1 MLALER
7 PAREQSYL
15 QQFPM
20 DSSSFNNQLDS
31 LDQQQQAIFGAYS
44 SNSGLPCDP
53 YPFMLQQPL
62 ALDSPLFY
70 PAKSELRLAPKPT
83 GSPQFLPLSQPG
95 DQYSSLSSSAS
106 THSLPSATTSS
117 IGSPYQDQWLDID
130 VAVGAEQVA
139 MVGEGYPN
147 DFVSNSIDPEMLYA
161 SEKFSTSYVD
171 PALLQ
176 PMQQNNNFHGVA
188 VSYQE
193 DSHYPFISSPAFAP
207 LSPHSPLHLSH
218 TPQQQHQAIPASQK
232 QENLDVN
239 PPFVQQTR
247 FSTPRPF
254 QGRRSSI
261 SSIHSRHSTRTS
273 PIGNEA
279 EEDNNEKGRCPHPEC
294 GRVFRD
300 LKAHMLTHQSE
311 RPEKCPIVTCEY
323 HLKGFARK
331 YDKNRHTLTHYKG
344 TMVCGFCPGSGSAA
358 EKSFNRA
365 DVFKRHL
372 TTVHGVDQSA
382 PNGRKK
388 TPPSVPGGGKLSSYC
403 QDATGKCSTC
413 TSTFASAQEFYE
425 HLDDCVLR
433 VVQQEEPS
441 EAINSRRLTE
451 VAADEAVRD
460 TMERH
465 MLLDPNTPH
474 TEQSEDLDEAAERQ
488 NDSSNSSTKGALS
501 KSNSTN
507 SKITKNRPAVSRRR
521 NNRNNY
527 PPSWSC
533 PNNKIK
539 MKRRLL
545 CLYDGPRRLW
555 KDEMML
561 DNEFEVRLKLPAG
574 DCMGR
579 EAYVTDLDIETLKR
593 SEGVH
598 NATDEE
604 KGPWIKDPN
613 APEGLIG
620 PSAVPIVEHPMK
632 IGDELNIDD
641 LMA

>member
-15 QQFPM
+15 QQVPM
-20 DSSSFNNQLDS
+20 DSSSFSSPLDS
-31 LDQQQQAIFGAYS
+31 FDQQQQALFGAYS
-44 SNSGLPCDP
+44 NNSGLSCDP

-62 ALDSPLFY
+62 ALDSPLLY
-70 PAKSELRLAPKPT
+70 PAKSELRLSSKPL
-83 GSPQFLPLSQPG
+83 GSPKFLPLSQPG

-106 THSLPSATTSS
+106 THSLPSATNSS

-130 VAVGAEQVA
+130 VSVGAEQVA

-147 DFVSNSIDPEMLYA
+147 DFLSKSIDPEMLYA
-161 SEKFSTSYVD
+161 TEKFSTPYVD

-176 PMQQNNNFHGVA
+176 PMHQNSNFSGVT
-188 VSYQE
+188 VSYPEESQ
-193 DSHYPFISSPAFAP
+193 YPFISSPAFAP
-207 LSPHSPLHLSH
+207 LSPHSLSISH
-218 TPQQQHQAIPASQK
+218 TPQQQPQGIPTSQK
-232 QENLDVN
+232 QEKLDVN
-239 PPFVQQTR
+239 SPFVQPTS
-247 FSTPRPF
+247 FSTPKQF
-254 QGRRSSI
+254 QGRRSSLT
-261 SSIHSRHSTRTS
+261 SIHSRPSARTS
-273 PIGNEA
+273 PIRNEA
-279 EEDNNEKGRCPHPEC
+279 EEDNNEKGRCPHPDC

-388 TPPSVPGGGKLSSYC
+388 TPPSVPSGKLSSYC

-413 TSTFASAQEFYE
+413 TATFSSAQDFYE

-451 VAADEAVRD
+451 IASDQAVRD

-465 MLLDPNTPH
+465 MLLETNIPH
-474 TEQSEDLDEAAERQ
+474 IEGSEDIDEGVEKQ
-488 NDSSNSSTKGALS
+488 NDSSNAPMKGVLS
-501 KSNSTN
+501 KSNPTS
-507 SKITKNRPAVSRRR
+507 SKVTKTRAAVSRRR

-533 PNNKIK
+533 PNNKMK

-561 DNEFEVRLKLPAG
+561 DNEFEVRLKLPTN
-574 DCMGR
+574 DYMGR

-598 NATDEE
+598 GATEEE

-613 APEGLIG
+613 TRDGLIG
-620 PSAVPIVEHPMK
+620 PTAVPVTEHPMA

>member
-15 QQFPM
+15 QQVPM
-20 DSSSFNNQLDS
+20 DSSSFSSPLDS
-31 LDQQQQAIFGAYS
+31 FDQQQQALFGAYS
-44 SNSGLPCDP
+44 NNSGLSCDP

-62 ALDSPLFY
+62 ALDSPLLY
-70 PAKSELRLAPKPT
+70 PAKSELRLSSKPL
-83 GSPQFLPLSQPG
+83 GSPKFLPLSQPG

-106 THSLPSATTSS
+106 THSLPSTTNSS

-130 VAVGAEQVA
+130 VSVGAEQVA

-147 DFVSNSIDPEMLYA
+147 DFLSKNIDPEMLYA
-161 SEKFSTSYVD
+161 TEKFSTPYVD

-176 PMQQNNNFHGVA
+176 PMHQNSNFSGVT
-188 VSYQE
+188 VSYPEESQ
-193 DSHYPFISSPAFAP
+193 YPFISSPAFAP
-207 LSPHSPLHLSH
+207 LSPHSLSISH
-218 TPQQQHQAIPASQK
+218 TPQQQPQGIPTSQK
-232 QENLDVN
+232 QEKLDVKLS
-239 PPFVQQTR
+239 FR
-247 FSTPRPF
+247 
-254 QGRRSSI
+254 RRSSLT
-261 SSIHSRHSTRTS
+261 SIHSRPSARTS
-273 PIGNEA
+273 PIRNEA
-279 EEDNNEKGRCPHPEC
+279 EEDNNEKGRCPHPDC

-372 TTVHGVDQSA
+372 TT
-382 PNGRKK
+382 
-388 TPPSVPGGGKLSSYC
+388 
-403 QDATGKCSTC
+403 DATGKCSTC
-413 TSTFASAQEFYE
+413 TATFSSAQDFYE

-451 VAADEAVRD
+451 IASDQAVRD

-465 MLLDPNTPH
+465 MLLETNIPH
-474 TEQSEDLDEAAERQ
+474 VEGSEDIDEGVEKQ
-488 NDSSNSSTKGALS
+488 NDSSNTPMKGVLS
-501 KSNSTN
+501 KSNPTS
-507 SKITKNRPAVSRRR
+507 SKVTKARAAVSRRR

-533 PNNKIK
+533 PNNKMK

-561 DNEFEVRLKLPAG
+561 DNEFEVRLKLPTN
-574 DCMGR
+574 DYMGR

-598 NATDEE
+598 GATEEE

-613 APEGLIG
+613 ARDGLIG
-620 PSAVPIVEHPMK
+620 PTAVPVTEHPMA